1 MTDRYTR
8 PLLVLAMTFVTML
21 LVANILAVKLVDLY
35 SWVMP
40 AGIIVYPLTFALT
53 DTVSETYGRKYASMI
68 VWLGFAMSLAMVVLL
83 QIGQHAPAA
92 SFWQGQDAYEQILGA
107 VPRIVLASMVA
118 YLVSQNHDVFAFH
131 LISRLTKGRHL
142 WLRNN
147 ASTMVSQALDTVLFV
162 SIAFAGTVPS
172 GVLWNIMITQYVLK
186 LIIAAL
192 DTPFVYILV
201 GVVRWYQGNQVIGEM
216 ARAEIG

>member
-1 MTDRYTR
+1 M

-21 LVANILAVKLVDLY
+21 LVANILAVKLVEIY

-53 DTVSETYGRKYASMI
+53 DTISETYGRKSATRI
-68 VWLGFAMSLAMVVLL
+68 VWLGFAMSLAMVALL

-92 SFWQGQDAYEQILGA
+92 SFWPGQDAYEQILGA

-118 YLVSQNHDVFAFH
+118 YLVSQHHDVFAFH
-131 LISRLTKGRHL
+131 LIRRLTNTRHL

-147 ASTMVSQALDTVLFV
+147 ASTVVSQALDTVLFV
-162 SIAFAGTVPS
+162 TIAFAGTVPG

-192 DTPFVYILV
+192 DTPVVYILV
-201 GVVRWYQGNQVIGEM
+201 GIVRRYQGTQPIGEA
-216 ARAEIG
+216 ARAELN